1 MGATDSRGIA
11 AAAALPFVRR
21 AQELFMFVDL
31 LQEIFECDLHRR
43 GSGWSF
49 ALHSQ
54 LTGGQPEIEGD
65 GRTLA
70 S

>member
-1 MGATDSRGIA
+1 
-11 AAAALPFVRR
+11 
-21 AQELFMFVDL
+21 MFVDL
-31 LQEIFECDLHRR
+31 LQEIFECDLHGR